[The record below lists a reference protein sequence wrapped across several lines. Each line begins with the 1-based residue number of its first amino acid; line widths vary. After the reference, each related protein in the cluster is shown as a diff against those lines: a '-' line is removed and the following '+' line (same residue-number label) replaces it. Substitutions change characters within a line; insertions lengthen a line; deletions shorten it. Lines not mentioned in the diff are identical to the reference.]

1 MKFLSVKICCFCC
14 LVFAYFSFCYLVC
27 TCFVFFCVAK
37 VSIEKNWACL
47 DSLIYYTSDMYPPQP
62 IYKNLFFTNF
72 FFFCMHLFWFMRIPY
87 NHLQKIFS
95 YLWSSARIFLNPSY
109 LWESLYIHDHL
120 WESFR
125 TYFCFLQ
132 SLWK

>member
-27 TCFVFFCVAK
+27 TCFVFFVLQKFLLKKIELVLMASFTILVMCTPLNP
-37 VSIEKNWACL
+37 SIK
-47 DSLIYYTSDMYPPQP
+47 IYFSP
-62 IYKNLFFTNF
+62 IF